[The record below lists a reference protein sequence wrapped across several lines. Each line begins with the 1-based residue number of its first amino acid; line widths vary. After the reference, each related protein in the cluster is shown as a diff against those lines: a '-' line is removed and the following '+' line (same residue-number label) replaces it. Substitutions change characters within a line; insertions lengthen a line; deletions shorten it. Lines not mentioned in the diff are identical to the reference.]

1 MRNPLKRCAEN
12 RWWVRHLLSLSQP
25 PWPPSLC
32 SPGQGAGPT
41 SPGLAGENAKSCCPQ
56 NTSSI
61 SRCVSSGEELGRW
74 TPRAPSSPSS
84 WDHGFSAQHK
94 PYPTAAFSHPRNQ
107 APGWPCGPPGILGKG
122 ILRVGKDPLCST
134 VRNNP
139 FGVIITSASGHKP
152 QSNISW

>member
-1 MRNPLKRCAEN
+1 MVSQAPPLTLAASLTSIT
-12 RWWVRHLLSLSQP
+12 LLSRARGRPHL
-25 PWPPSLC
+25 PWASRGKRKEL
-32 SPGQGAGPT
+32 
-41 SPGLAGENAKSCCPQ
+41 LPQ

-61 SRCVSSGEELGRW
+61 SRCVNSGEELGRW
-74 TPRAPSSPSS
+74 TPRAPPSPSS

-107 APGWPCGPPGILGKG
+107 APRWPCGAPGILGKG
-122 ILRVGKDPLCST
+122 ILRAGKDPLCST